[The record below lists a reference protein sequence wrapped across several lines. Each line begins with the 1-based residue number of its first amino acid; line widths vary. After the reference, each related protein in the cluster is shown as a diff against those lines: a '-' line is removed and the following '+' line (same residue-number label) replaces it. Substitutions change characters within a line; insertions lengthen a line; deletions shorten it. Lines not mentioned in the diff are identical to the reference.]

1 MASSNE
7 GRGALSQRPSDL
19 TITEQDNERRPLLG
33 DNHKASDY
41 GQGAPSDVVGLD
53 ATTLYARALHQY
65 LPWYKRPS
73 ALWLLPILGTMWIS
87 GGMLMSSKSQFH
99 AVMLCREY
107 MNRHSTNT
115 TILGSLQSG
124 DTFEIAMR
132 PPIECEVPEIQA
144 FTAKIVGLVDVLTAL
159 GATMT
164 IGYYTSFS
172 DRHGRKPII
181 LLALFAVLLG
191 YINMVIMNEF
201 WDQVG
206 FPLLIVD
213 TVINGLMGGISLP
226 YIGGSIVRAT
236 GTIMTVLYIDIVL
249 VTLSLVLG
257 VVVLPESLPS
267 KQTRVIRE
275 LYESYLSPGQQ
286 PVQEHVPFHTQ
297 IVHSLRFFKPNGR
310 NTNTIL
316 LAIISFLGMLTYR
329 GTLSVVVLYTNQMF
343 NWTEYED
350 GILFSLA
357 YLVRLL
363 SMMAVLPALAAVYK
377 WSFAKKQRKALAKAG
392 KLPDQANSSTNI
404 STSIMADHS
413 LVSESAPGTSS
424 SSAAEAV
431 TTGRTRAEV
440 FSDIK
445 FDTWM
450 VRLGYFISSVTFLSY
465 GLVREGWAFYVV
477 FSLHSLATVASP
489 AIKAL
494 LTMMVEPSQ
503 FGAILGALQVVDSI
517 ASVASPLAISW
528 VYALTVKSMP
538 QFVWYTLALWA
549 GICFVLSFMIRQK
562 EFRSGYKA

>member
-1 MASSNE
+1 
-7 GRGALSQRPSDL
+7 
-19 TITEQDNERRPLLG
+19 
-33 DNHKASDY
+33 
-41 GQGAPSDVVGLD
+41 
-53 ATTLYARALHQY
+53 
-65 LPWYKRPS
+65 
-73 ALWLLPILGTMWIS
+73 
-87 GGMLMSSKSQFH
+87 MSSKSQFH

-213 TVINGLMGGISLP
+213 TVINGLMGGISLSLTVGCAYAADCTESANRSVAFSWVHAFLYTGAGFGP